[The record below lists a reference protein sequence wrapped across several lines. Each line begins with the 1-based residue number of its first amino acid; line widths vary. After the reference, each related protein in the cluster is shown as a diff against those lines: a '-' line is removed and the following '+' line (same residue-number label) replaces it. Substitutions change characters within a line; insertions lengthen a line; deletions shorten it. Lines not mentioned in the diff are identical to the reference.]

1 MKSMKSMMKFLT
13 LAVGLLA
20 GVTMTSCLNS
30 DSDPTAWGNPIVKV
44 YTTYYPPYVYFETMD
59 SLRIEP
65 TEESYNASISQ
76 GFNWSNYNGQ
86 IVQLQYS
93 YNSESPDVVIDDSG
107 ISGVTL
113 SGLVPLNSA
122 VEVVQTLGAANDS
135 INNMP
140 IISLGE
146 ENYNGTAIEP
156 VYWDATTLFVPIN
169 YFINSKIHSF
179 TLEYHPYEEALD
191 DDGTLR
197 LYLQH
202 DKEGDNPSNQV
213 DSWDMMLYYGYSY
226 LYYRAFNLSKVENY
240 LMMQGKTMP
249 SSVTIVTY
257 EDDYSLE
264 LKDDTKPNEY
274 VVKYEEKQ

>member
-1 MKSMKSMMKFLT
+1 MLKKSFLFIALFVGLT
-13 LAVGLLA
+13 L
-20 GVTMTSCLNS
+20 TSCLNS
-30 DSDPTAWGNPIVKV
+30 DSDPTMWGNPIVKV

-86 IVQLQYS
+86 IVQLH
-93 YNSESPDVVIDDSG
+93 
-107 ISGVTL
+107 
-113 SGLVPLNSA
+113 
-122 VEVVQTLGAANDS
+122 S

-146 ENYNGTAIEP
+146 ENYNGSAIEP
-156 VYWDATTLFVPIN
+156 VYWDAKTLFVPIK
-169 YFINSKIHSF
+169 YFLNSKIHSF
-179 TLEYHPYEEALD
+179 TLEYHPYEEVLDSD

-202 DKEGDNPSNQV
+202 DKEEDNPSNQV

-240 LMMQGKTMP
+240 LMMQGKSMP

>member
-1 MKSMKSMMKFLT
+1 M
-13 LAVGLLA
+13 
-20 GVTMTSCLNS
+20 
-30 DSDPTAWGNPIVKV
+30 
-44 YTTYYPPYVYFETMD
+44 
-59 SLRIEP
+59 
-65 TEESYNASISQ
+65 
-76 GFNWSNYNGQ
+76 
-86 IVQLQYS
+86 
-93 YNSESPDVVIDDSG
+93 
-107 ISGVTL
+107 
-113 SGLVPLNSA
+113 
-122 VEVVQTLGAANDS
+122 
-135 INNMP
+135 
-140 IISLGE
+140 
-146 ENYNGTAIEP
+146 
-156 VYWDATTLFVPIN
+156 
-169 YFINSKIHSF
+169 
-179 TLEYHPYEEALD
+179 EYHPYEEALD